1 MHKNQNA
8 ENNDKR
14 DNIINSVNQPI
25 HFFLPNL
32 KQHQTELKPQSD
44 QRRRENQAV
53 HPVKHAAV
61 SGNQIAGIFNADT
74 ALDIRFD
81 QIADLRD
88 YGDNAAENG
97 IKQRIGM
104 QAEQMGKHNARRNRK
119 DDAAD

>member
-14 DNIINSVNQPI
+14 DDIINSVNQPI

-88 YGDNAAENG
+88 YGDNAA
-97 IKQRIGM
+97 KT
-104 QAEQMGKHNARRNRK
+104 A
-119 DDAAD
+119 